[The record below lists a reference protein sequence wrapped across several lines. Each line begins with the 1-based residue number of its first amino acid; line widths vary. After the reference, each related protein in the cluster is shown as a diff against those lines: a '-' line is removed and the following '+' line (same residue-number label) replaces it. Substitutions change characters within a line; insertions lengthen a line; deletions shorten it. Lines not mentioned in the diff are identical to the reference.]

1 MKKNLYKLLYFIS
14 RNLTK
19 IFSKIN
25 IFKVKGDEKY
35 KNIIENYDHKE
46 LYGKDTFKDEPISKE
61 KYDLSIIVPVYN
73 SEKYLEKCLNSLIN
87 QKTKYK
93 YQIICIND
101 GSTDKSLEILK
112 NYKKKLRIE
121 WEKYKFIHAYT
132 WKSYSYKRNEI
143 FSSKN
148 IDLILDTSYNNLK
161 NIIIRKLTWNLVNFH
176 YLDWKGMILLTIH
189 LYAKLQEPLSIFDNV
204 IKAIKKEQD
213 ELLVT
218 SENKRSFIS
227 FNEIKKI
234 DDHTIF
240 VVSSLNSLGLNDADI
255 AAQLSWFIDNS
266 VKLVICDVTSTY
278 EFGVTQP
285 MNQAVL
291 NTILE
296 SILSDNK
303 NVVTVS
309 FKRANSGRNKL
320 PFPDN
325 WDELYEKWRNGEI
338 SSKQFIEKS
347 GLKKA
352 TFYNLLTE
360 YKDIQVQNEKYL
372 KRYKII

>member
-1 MKKNLYKLLYFIS
+1 
-14 RNLTK
+14 
-19 IFSKIN
+19 
-25 IFKVKGDEKY
+25 
-35 KNIIENYDHKE
+35 
-46 LYGKDTFKDEPISKE
+46 
-61 KYDLSIIVPVYN
+61 
-73 SEKYLEKCLNSLIN
+73 
-87 QKTKYK
+87 
-93 YQIICIND
+93 
-101 GSTDKSLEILK
+101 
-112 NYKKKLRIE
+112 
-121 WEKYKFIHAYT
+121 
-132 WKSYSYKRNEI
+132 
-143 FSSKN
+143 
-148 IDLILDTSYNNLK
+148 
-161 NIIIRKLTWNLVNFH
+161 
-176 YLDWKGMILLTIH
+176 MILLTIH
-189 LYAKLQEPLSIFDNV
+189 LYVKLHEPLSIFDNV
-204 IKAIKKEQD
+204 IKALKKEQD

-218 SENKRSFIS
+218 SENKRSFTS

-360 YKDIQVQNEKYL
+360 YKMKSI
-372 KRYKII
+372 